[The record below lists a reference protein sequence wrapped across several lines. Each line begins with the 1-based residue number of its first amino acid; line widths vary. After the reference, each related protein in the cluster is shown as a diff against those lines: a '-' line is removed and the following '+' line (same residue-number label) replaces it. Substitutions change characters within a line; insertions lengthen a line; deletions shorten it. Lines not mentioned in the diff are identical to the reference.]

1 MENSD
6 ILSLLFHF
14 RNNNNEKTG
23 SADTDF
29 LIVSD
34 TKCGIERNDLLI
46 ALTAE
51 VLRRELDGVSG
62 LVGVHVDPQA
72 LGLGVIGGLDL
83 NGNELPVTLN
93 DEVDFS
99 VALRL
104 PIVGAVS
111 VDGKLHIDMPDRR
124 RCSGCR

>member
-6 ILSLLFHF
+6 ILSLLFRF

-34 TKCGIERNDLLI
+34 TKCGIERDDLLI
-46 ALTAE
+46 ILTAE
-51 VLRRELDGVSG
+51 VFRRELDGVSR

-72 LGLGVIGGLDL
+72 LGLGVICGLDL

-93 DEVDFS
+93 DKINFS
-99 VALRL
+99 STLGL
-104 PIVGAVS
+104 PIVGAVA
-111 VDGKLHIDMPDRR
+111 VDGKLHIDMSDRR
-124 RCSGCR
+124 RCSCCR

>member
-1 MENSD
+1 MYLTASCRGVAPAMRRGPATSVPF
-6 ILSLLFHF
+6 I
-14 RNNNNEKTG
+14 
-23 SADTDF
+23 A
-29 LIVSD
+29 SD

-46 ALTAE
+46 SLTAE

-72 LGLGVIGGLDL
+72 LGLGVICGLDL

-93 DEVDFS
+93 DKINFS
-99 VALRL
+99 STLGL
-104 PIVGAVS
+104 PIVGAVA
-111 VDGKLHIDMPDRR
+111 VDGKLHIDMSDRR

>member
-6 ILSLLFHF
+6 ILSLLFRF

-34 TKCGIERNDLLI
+34 TKCGIERDDLLI
-46 ALTAE
+46 ILTAE
-51 VLRRELDGVSG
+51 VFRRELDGVSR
-62 LVGVHVDPQA
+62 LVGIHVDPQA
-72 LGLGVIGGLDL
+72 LGLGVICGLDL

-93 DEVDFS
+93 DKINFS
-99 VALRL
+99 STLGL
-104 PIVGAVS
+104 PIVGAVA
-111 VDGKLHIDMPDRR
+111 VDGKLHIDMSDRR